1 MKRFTSKMYL
11 VTYECGIGKKNLP
24 GFSRS
29 YGIVGV
35 FNKPTEASRH
45 IVKLEKEQEK
55 KSPRER
61 IQYKQKI
68 IDTEY
73 PLTTEL
79 FRFEY

>member
-11 VTYECGIGKKNLP
+11 VTYECGIG

-55 KSPRER
+55 KSARER
-61 IQYKQKI
+61 IQYKQKT

>member
-11 VTYECGIGKKNLP
+11 VTYECGVG

-45 IVKLEKEQEK
+45 IIKLEKEQEK
-55 KSPRER
+55 KSARER

>member
-11 VTYECGIGKKNLP
+11 VTYECGIGR
-24 GFSRS
+24 FSRS

>member
-1 MKRFTSKMYL
+1 MYL
-11 VTYECGIGKKNLP
+11 VTYECRMGDI
-24 GFSRS
+24 RS
-29 YGIVGV
+29 YGIVGT

-55 KSPRER
+55 KSARER

-68 IDTEY
+68 LDIEN

>member
-11 VTYECGIGKKNLP
+11 VTYECGIG
-24 GFSRS
+24 GFRRS

>member
-11 VTYECGIGKKNLP
+11 VTYECGIG

-35 FNKPTEASRH
+35 FNKPKEASRH

-55 KSPRER
+55 KSPRES
-61 IQYKQKI
+61 IQYKQKM
-68 IDTEY
+68 IDIEY

>member
-11 VTYECGIGKKNLP
+11 VTYECGIG
-24 GFSRS
+24 GYSRS

-45 IVKLEKEQEK
+45 IAKLEKEQEK

-61 IQYKQKI
+61 IQYKQKTLDI
-68 IDTEY
+68 EN